1 MVYMMTKNSKCMGQ
15 KLKYELVLN
24 QAYYLQET
32 EISENSSV
40 VPVAWKNK

>member
-1 MVYMMTKNSKCMGQ
+1 MVYMMTKNTKCMRQ

-32 EISENSSV
+32 EISERQFSC
-40 VPVAWKNK
+40 AYCLEE

>member
-1 MVYMMTKNSKCMGQ
+1 MVYIMTKNIKCMGQ

-32 EISENSSV
+32 EISERQFSC
-40 VPVAWKNK
+40 ACFLEE